1 MVRRNMFKLI
11 KNTHT
16 AAIHLPPARRM
27 PEVTLL
33 PGVTPVSEGRWF
45 AALENATVEMWV
57 EAGKLVDVTDEIHEA
72 PTEDDKS
79 EGGEERE
86 AEGQLQVIKLPPL
99 PTLPKGE
106 Q

>member
-1 MVRRNMFKLI
+1 MFKLI
-11 KNTHT
+11 KNAHT

-45 AALENATVEMWV
+45 AALENPTVEMWV

-72 PTEDDKS
+72 PAEDD
-79 EGGEERE
+79 GGEKRE
-86 AEGQLQVIKLPPL
+86 AEGQLQVTKLPPL
-99 PTLPKGE
+99 PALTEQKGE
-106 Q
+106 K